1 MAARYSMYAMQ
12 SVLNALKLQN
22 VTKICVTKNV
32 QISNV
37 IYDVHC

>member
-1 MAARYSMYAMQ
+1 MQHVCYAIG
-12 SVLNALKLQN
+12 LECNYELQN